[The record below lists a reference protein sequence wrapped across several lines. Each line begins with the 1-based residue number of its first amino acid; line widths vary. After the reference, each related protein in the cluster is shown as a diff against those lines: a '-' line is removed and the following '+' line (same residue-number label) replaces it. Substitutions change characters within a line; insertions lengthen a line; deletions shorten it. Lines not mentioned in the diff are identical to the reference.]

1 MMRGLYAA
9 AAGMLSSFTRQ
20 ETLNNNL
27 ANVNTPGFKRDVTP
41 IRAGRE
47 LGEVRDIGALFNVPY
62 QTRPLRTL
70 VGTVGTGALNDPVVT
85 DFSDGDVRETGN
97 ELDLAIVGPG
107 FFQMQSPDGETFFTR
122 AGQFARDAG
131 GRLVDPAGNFLMG
144 DDGPILVRQGPVS
157 VDPDG
162 TVYSEGEEVAIMRVM
177 TFPTDTP
184 MEKVGDNAFRPTD
197 PSLPP
202 TFANELTSV
211 QQGALEGSNVNP
223 TQAVIEM
230 MSAMRSYEAAQR
242 MVQLNDSIM
251 ERSVNDIGRV

>member
-20 ETLNNNL
+20 ETINNNL
-27 ANVNTPGFKRDVTP
+27 ANLSTPGFKRDLTP
-41 IRAGRE
+41 VRAGRE
-47 LGEVRDIGALFNVPY
+47 LGEVRDLGVAFNVPY

-70 VGTVGTGALNDPVVT
+70 VGTVGTGALNDPVAT
-85 DFSDGDVRETGN
+85 DFSDGDVRATGN
-97 ELDLAIVGPG
+97 ELDLAIVGQG
-107 FFQMQSPDGETFFTR
+107 FFEMQSPDGERFYTR

-131 GRLVDPAGNFLMG
+131 GRLVDAAGNFLIG
-144 DDGPILVRQGPVS
+144 DDGPIQARQGAVS
-157 VDPDG
+157 VPRDG
-162 TVYSEGEEVAIMRVM
+162 TDVADGEEVAIMRVM

-184 MEKVGDNAFRPTD
+184 MLKFGQNGFKPTD
-197 PSLPP
+197 QSLQP

-223 TQAVIEM
+223 TQAVVEM

-242 MVQLNDSIM
+242 MVQLNDSIL
-251 ERSVNDIGRV
+251 ERAVNDIGRV